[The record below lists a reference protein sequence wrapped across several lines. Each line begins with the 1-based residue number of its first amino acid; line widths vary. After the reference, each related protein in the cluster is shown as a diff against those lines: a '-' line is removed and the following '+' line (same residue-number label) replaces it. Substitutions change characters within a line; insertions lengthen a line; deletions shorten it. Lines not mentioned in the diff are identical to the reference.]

1 MQKLWKALSFARE
14 LNKHITFANVRNKL
28 EEHGWDT
35 VIYNTPHGD
44 AYLAK
49 LSRYLPQ
56 YAKTTPGFA
65 FRGNISQC
73 ICIDGNL
80 SDADR
85 LRVILHE
92 AGHILLG
99 HPVLTEQTLNVPKN
113 PEHEAEAN
121 QFARRVMQYRRY
133 TKTGIIAAVCVVA
146 IAVCVGIA
154 VYRQPAETGNA
165 PAIPSAAPYTQG
177 APDSVYVTKEGDKF
191 HRATCPYIDGK
202 NVLELTLDEAQQMY
216 QPCKYC
222 FSDMQE

>member
-73 ICIDGNL
+73 VCIDGNL

-92 AGHILLG
+92 AGHIRLD
-99 HPVLTEQTLNVPKN
+99 HPVLTEQTLHVPKN

-154 VYRQPAETGNA
+154 VSYQPATTGNPPKA
-165 PAIPSAAPYTQG
+165 LSTQG
-177 APDSVYVTKEGDKF
+177 ASDSVYVTKDGDKF

-202 NVLELTLDEAQQMY
+202 DTPELTLDEAQQMY

-222 FSDMQE
+222 FSDLQ